1 MDKINVMSKF
11 NYATTR
17 NKPINTS
24 MPSQKLSKTEEKI
37 AFNAFMFVA
46 KHSDVLTQHNKEW
59 LSKFITDIGKQ
70 FHTGKPVTSSQLK
83 LLLQFEREIKQ
94 IQPRMN
100 PAKIK
105 PKYAAILAT
114 LKP

>member
-17 NKPINTS
+17 NKPINAG

-37 AFNAFMFVA
+37 AFDAFIFVA
-46 KHSDVLTQHNKEW
+46 KHSDVLNQHNKEW
-59 LSKFITDIGKQ
+59 LKKFITDVGHQ
-70 FHTGKPVTSSQLK
+70 FHTGKPVTTSQLK

-94 IQPRMN
+94 TQPVRVSS
-100 PAKIK
+100 KIK